1 MNKYVNLSVFF
12 IMSLSSLKAQQLSTE
27 DVNKATN
34 PFFKEYKTPFGV
46 PPFNLI
52 KNEHFLEAF
61 TKGIAEHK
69 NEIQLIVSNNETPTF
84 QNTIMAL
91 ENSGKLLNKV
101 STVFYNINSANTSEE
116 IQGIA
121 QKLAPVTSAH
131 QDEITLNLDLFNRV
145 KQVWD
150 YKKKLKLIFI
160 VSVHSRLL

>member
-1 MNKYVNLSVFF
+1 MNVSHTYGQWQIYNF
-12 IMSLSSLKAQQLSTE
+12 II
-27 DVNKATN
+27 

-131 QDEITLNLDLFNRV
+131 QDEITLNLAFINSPS
-145 KQVWD
+145 KE
-150 YKKKLKLIFI
+150 LISF
-160 VSVHSRLL
+160 LLISWGRSF